1 MTILVMVAQPF
12 MSASK
17 SELGPK
23 LEQQSSPFPGGQRLV
38 DSLGNAFPMDG
49 DAEAQPNPKRQGRTP
64 FVRSLLTFLM
74 LPSPQTLW
82 MTKTPLVQMISL
94 ECSL

>member
-1 MTILVMVAQPF
+1 MVAQPWVRAF
-12 MSASK
+12 K

-49 DAEAQPNPKRQGRTP
+49 DAEAQHKP
-64 FVRSLLTFLM
+64 
-74 LPSPQTLW
+74 
-82 MTKTPLVQMISL
+82 
-94 ECSL
+94 